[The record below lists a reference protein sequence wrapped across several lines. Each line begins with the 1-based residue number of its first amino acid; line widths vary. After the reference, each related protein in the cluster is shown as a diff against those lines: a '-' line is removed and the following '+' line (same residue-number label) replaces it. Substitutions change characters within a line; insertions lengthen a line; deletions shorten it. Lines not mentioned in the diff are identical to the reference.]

1 MGMFEYGEFR
11 NHRLGRTIPVTVLQ
25 YRTSVYDKWV
35 DYLEYKTDDGPQEAE
50 ARRDA
55 ERLKEEGKQV
65 RIVNRRTFTAFK
77 SKTYEFKVLEGII
90 KETETAPDMEEAQDE
105 V

>member
-1 MGMFEYGEFR
+1 M
-11 NHRLGRTIPVTVLQ
+11 
-25 YRTSVYDKWV
+25 
-35 DYLEYKTDDGPQEAE
+35 
-50 ARRDA
+50 
-55 ERLKEEGKQV
+55 V